1 MSSSDQNT
9 LGHELRQLW
18 RIAWPLLVAQTAQMG
33 TGVVDTVMAGRYD
46 DQDLAAIAI
55 GFNIWLPLY
64 LLILGTLFATAT
76 IVAQD
81 FGAGR
86 LQAIRDQLPQALWLS
101 LFISLLLAPIC
112 YFSEPVL
119 SLLGLNPGTA
129 AKTQA
134 YVRMV
139 AFGFPAVGVFMALRY
154 HTQGVGS
161 TTPFAA
167 ASVTGF
173 FANIPLNYALIYGR
187 FGLPEMGAEGCG
199 VATAISMWLSATII
213 VVYVLSAPSL
223 RQYLPAYRP
232 VAPDWAHI
240 REILRIGVPVGMT
253 FFLEV
258 GVFSLIALMV
268 ATLGDTAMA
277 AHQIAFNI
285 WDMFYIPMLA
295 VGTAMAT
302 RIGHAIGAGSEQR
315 IRQAL
320 WVGAAMAAGIS
331 LITMLVLFTVPE
343 AIIGIYTE
351 SADIRELATRLI
363 RLAAFFIVMDAIQIV
378 GSFIMRAYKET
389 RFPFM
394 VTMVSYW
401 LIALPIGWWLG
412 IARADNN
419 ADGAAG
425 FWYAIIIGISVC
437 AVLIVWR
444 VRRLLQRPLPA
455 KPEPDTAAA
464 EIAGNALS

>member
-1 MSSSDQNT
+1 MPANPTIT
-9 LGHELRQLW
+9 LGNELRQLW

-33 TGVVDTVMAGRYD
+33 TGVVDTVMAGRYN

-86 LQAIRDQLPQALWLS
+86 LQHIRDQLPQALWLS

-112 YFSEPVL
+112 YFSQPVL
-119 SLLGLNPGTA
+119 SLLGLQASTA
-129 AKTQA
+129 LKTEA
-134 YVRMV
+134 YIQMV
-139 AFGFPAVGVFMALRY
+139 AFGFPAVGIFMALRY
-154 HTQGVGS
+154 HTQGIGS

-167 ASVTGF
+167 ASITGF
-173 FANIPLNYALIYGR
+173 LANIPLNYAFIYGH
-187 FGLPEMGAEGCG
+187 FGLPAMGAEGCG
-199 VATAISMWLSATII
+199 VATALSMWLSAAII
-213 VVYVLSAPSL
+213 VAYVLTARSL
-223 RQYLPAYRP
+223 RPYLPPARP
-232 VAPDWAHI
+232 VAPDWQQI
-240 REILRIGVPVGMT
+240 REILRIGVPVGLT

-302 RIGHAIGAGSEQR
+302 RIGHAIGAGSELR

-320 WVGAAMAAGIS
+320 LVGSVMAAAIS
-331 LITMLVLFTVPE
+331 LLTMVILLTVPE
-343 AIIGIYTE
+343 KIISIYTE

-363 RLAAFFIVMDAIQIV
+363 RLAAFFILMDAIQIV

-389 RFPFM
+389 RFPFV
-394 VTMVSYW
+394 VTTISYW
-401 LIALPIGWWLG
+401 MIALPAGWWLG
-412 IARADNN
+412 FQRADNVS
-419 ADGAAG
+419 DGAAG

-437 AVLIVWR
+437 AALIIWR
-444 VRRLLQRPLPA
+444 VRVLLQRPLPT
-455 KPEPDTAAA
+455 KPETDTAAA